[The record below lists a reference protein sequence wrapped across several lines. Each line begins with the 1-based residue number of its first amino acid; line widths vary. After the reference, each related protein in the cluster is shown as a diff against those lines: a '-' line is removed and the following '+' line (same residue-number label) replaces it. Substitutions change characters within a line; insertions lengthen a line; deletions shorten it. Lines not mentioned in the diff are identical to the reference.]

1 MKRRYVV
8 AGLGLLGAVALTTS
22 ALGGPSLNSLVKNEV
37 AKQLSAAQ
45 TAKKGKR
52 GPRGP
57 AGPPGPPG
65 ANGAAGTARA
75 YGYVNWLTCSGA
87 PPLTCS
93 IDRAK
98 GVSSIT
104 ETSSTSG
111 VYCVNAPGLDSETSP
126 AVATVEYTESN
137 PANIVTWSRTT
148 TCSAGQYE
156 FRTITTAGAQVS
168 NVAFS
173 FVIP

>member
-1 MKRRYVV
+1 MKRRY
-8 AGLGLLGAVALTTS
+8 AVAALVLVAALALTSS
-22 ALGGPSLNSLVKNEV
+22 ALGGPSLHSLIKNEV
-37 AKQLSAAQ
+37 AKQLSAAHVS
-45 TAKKGKR
+45 KKSKR

-57 AGPPGPPG
+57 QGPPGPPG
-65 ANGAAGTARA
+65 ANGADGTARA
-75 YGYVNWLTCSGA
+75 YGYVNWLNCSGG

-98 GVSSIT
+98 GVSSIQ

-111 VYCVNAPGLDSETSP
+111 VYCVNAPGLNSETSP
-126 AVATVEYTESN
+126 AVATVEYTESTTTG
-137 PANIVTWSRTT
+137 IVTWSRTT
-148 TCSAGQYE
+148 ACSVGQYE
-156 FRTITTAGAQVS
+156 FRTITPAGAQVS